1 MEVLKLVMFLLE
13 GWDVFSIFV
22 GKFSFWYPTVFKGL
36 DVFSIVVYDK
46 G

>member
-13 GWDVFSIFV
+13 GWDVLIFV
-22 GKFSFWYPTVFKGL
+22 GKVSFWYPTVFKGL
-36 DVFSIVVYDK
+36 DVFSIVFYNK